1 MTENQPD
8 YTDGRLKKEPGVAR
22 RSRAMDDRQVT
33 EDRVISDDERL
44 EMFRMNLYND
54 ALPNIPDIPGY
65 HVCWLTTTNKSD
77 SIQQRLRLG
86 YELIRAEDVPGM
98 GSISLKT
105 GEYAGC
111 VAINEMIAAK
121 LPLGLYY
128 RYMQEAHHDAPLR
141 EEQKLE
147 ETAQLMREQA
157 ERSGGRLI
165 EDEGMREVGHGV
177 PARGIF
183 TA

>member
-1 MTENQPD
+1 MTEERMDQRLKRELD
-8 YTDGRLKKEPGVAR
+8 DGRRP
-22 RSRAMDDRQVT
+22 RAAQDRHVT
-33 EDRVISDDERL
+33 EDRQMSDDERL

-54 ALPNIPDIPGY
+54 HLPNIPDIPGY

-77 SIQQRLRLG
+77 TIQHRTRLG

-98 GSISLKT
+98 DLVTQKT

-111 VAINEMIAAK
+111 IAVNEMLAAK
-121 LPLGLYY
+121 LPLSLYY

-141 EEQKLE
+141 EEEKLE

-157 ERSGGRLI
+157 ERSGGRLL
-165 EDEGMREVGHGV
+165 ESDGMREVGDYA
-177 PARGIF
+177 PTRGIF
-183 TA
+183 

>member
-1 MTENQPD
+1 MTEERMDQRLKRELD
-8 YTDGRLKKEPGVAR
+8 DGRRP
-22 RSRAMDDRQVT
+22 RAAQDRHVT
-33 EDRVISDDERL
+33 EDRQMSDDERL

-54 ALPNIPDIPGY
+54 HLPNIPDIPGY

-77 SIQQRLRLG
+77 TIQQRMRLG

-98 GSISLKT
+98 DLVTQKT

-111 VAINEMIAAK
+111 IAVNEMLAAK
-121 LPLGLYY
+121 LPLSLYY

-141 EEQKLE
+141 EEEKLE

-157 ERSGGRLI
+157 ERSGGRLL
-165 EDEGMREVGHGV
+165 ESDGMREVGDYA
-177 PARGIF
+177 PTRGIF
-183 TA
+183 